1 VILSSCLYD
10 VNLQRCYRYYQLLA
24 EGDGQTFGNA
34 LYNSSS
40 QVYSSQQTFKI
51 MRATPSLDIVTGTN
65 YYEIYRNNTF
75 DGFNTFTTNT
85 ASNTRYFEIRAL
97 SGVSGTAGQAGWLR
111 TANVSSYIAIDSE
124 L

>member
-1 VILSSCLYD
+1 LPVD
-10 VNLQRCYRYYQLLA
+10 VNLDRCLRYYQLLA

-97 SGVSGTAGQAGWLR
+97 SGVSGTAGQAGWFR